1 MDMNGLVLLV
11 IVLVVLLFF
20 RSKSSIPKDV
30 DVKESLS
37 KKYSILNF
45 YKGLAYLLMIVNTG
59 FTIYSLGQI
68 NDARNAMKKF
78 GDGDF
83 IKNNNQGY
91 YIWKKKHAILLPEIY
106 FLLNIK
112 NESLNPKKVK
122 GAIKEK
128 KIRLV

>member
-1 MDMNGLVLLV
+1 MKILKNVWNYSTASETHTVETHIHRL
-11 IVLVVLLFF
+11 
-20 RSKSSIPKDV
+20 R
-30 DVKESLS
+30 
-37 KKYSILNF
+37 KKILE
-45 YKGLAYLLMIVNTG
+45 
-59 FTIYSLGQI
+59 
-68 NDARNAMKKF
+68 KF

-106 FLLNIK
+106 FLRNIK